1 MVRTRRSM
9 AAADEVVVA
18 VPPPAETKKSRG
30 RPRKSATPAVSTTAS
45 SVPTPAT
52 YTSGSEYATPLT
64 SHGATPTPSVL
75 KENVRSTRSTRS
87 ASKIEVA
94 IPVLKAS
101 HTMPTTLRSSTSA
114 TTSKRKRDVV
124 ADSQED
130 DSDDGHDAK
139 LARILQEEEDAKIA
153 SSSKTPSF
161 RVERLGS
168 TPRGTRSSLRGNVN
182 ASSSKIKKEVIA
194 DSEDDD
200 FDDSPDAILARKLQ
214 AEEYG
219 EEGSEEEATT
229 SNFRA
234 IGLRRSSRG
243 LNSSPLRVSSKAA
256 GKSTAVAKGKQ
267 PVLLQN
273 STRHGAAESSVQ
285 VPRFRIAKDMIADSE
300 EDVGSF
306 GSTSAFE
313 SDENDS
319 DATIPKGRP
328 TAAQKGKGK
337 AAPLPESEDENDSDD
352 SLQPL
357 SRRSRKGRPSAAQK
371 GKEKATAAQK
381 GKGKA
386 KAPPPES
393 EDDFDLA
400 VTGPPESEVEFDLHG
415 PPDESEFEID
425 MSLPDEVDEMSALG
439 MDGYVP
445 IDEDPEFFISTGL
458 ADAND
463 DNEDANMGTHIAEA
477 GEVLARM
484 RDQMNNRRAYRSY
497 RSNRRVK
504 NDRSRLEKQHPELKT
519 MWKDLEN
526 MPVLKAGKAEQ
537 PKSISRQLKP
547 FQLEGLAWMTAM
559 EKTEWKGGL
568 LGDEMGLG
576 KTIQAVSL
584 IMSDYP
590 AKKPSLVLVPP
601 VALMQWMTE
610 IESYTDGTLKTLVV
624 HGTNSKSKNLTVKDI
639 KGYDVIIMSYNSLE
653 SMYRKQEKGFKRKEG
668 LYKEKSVVHQ
678 TEWHRVILDEAHS
691 IKSRTTMTAKA
702 CFALKVTY
710 RWCLS
715 GTPLQ
720 NRIGEFFSL
729 IRFLN
734 IRPFA
739 CYLCRGC
746 PCKTLEWGMDED
758 HRCKHC
764 KHSAMQH
771 VSVFNQELLNP
782 IQKYGNRGEGALA
795 FKKLRLL
802 TDRIMLRRLKK
813 DHTNAMELP
822 VKEINVE
829 RQFFGEVENDFA
841 NSIMTSGQR
850 KFDTYVATGVLLNN
864 YANIFGLIVQMRQV
878 ADHPDL
884 ILKKNGEGGQNVLVC
899 CICDEPAEDA
909 IRSRCKH
916 DFCRVCVKTYV
927 HSATDPNCPSCHIP
941 LSIDLEQPELEQ
953 DEVQVKKS
961 SIINRIKMENW
972 TSSSK
977 IELLVHELHKLRSDN
992 ASHKSIIFSQFTT
1005 MLQLIEWRLRRAGI
1019 TTVMLDGSMTPAQ
1032 RQASINHFMKNVDV
1046 ECFLVSLKA
1055 GGVALNLTE
1064 ASRVFIVDPWW
1075 NPAAEW
1081 QSADRCHRIG
1091 QSRPCM
1097 ITRLCIEDSVE
1108 SRMVLLQEKKTNM
1121 INSTINADDAAMDS
1135 LSPEDL
1141 QFLFRGS

>member
-1 MVRTRRSM
+1 MVRTRRSV

-18 VPPPAETKKSRG
+18 APIAEIKKPRG
-30 RPRKSATPAVSTTAS
+30 RPRKSATPAVSATAS

-64 SHGATPTPSVL
+64 SHSATPTPSLL
-75 KENVRSTRSTRS
+75 KENVRSTRSTQS
-87 ASKIEVA
+87 APKIEVA

-101 HTMPTTLRSSTSA
+101 HTMQTTLRSSTSA
-114 TTSKRKRDVV
+114 TASKRKRNMV

-139 LARILQEEEDAKIA
+139 LARMLQDEEDAKVA

-161 RVERLGS
+161 GVDHLGS
-168 TPRGTRSSLRGNVN
+168 TPRSTRSSHRGNINV
-182 ASSSKIKKEVIA
+182 SSSKTKKEVIA
-194 DSEDDD
+194 DSEDDG
-200 FDDSPDAILARKLQ
+200 FDDSPDATLARKLQ

-219 EEGSEEEATT
+219 EEDSEEEAAT
-229 SNFRA
+229 SNVRA
-234 IGLRRSSRG
+234 LGLRRSSRR
-243 LNSSPLRVSSKAA
+243 LNSSPVRASFKAT

-267 PVLLQN
+267 SAPTRN
-273 STRHGAAESSVQ
+273 STRRGVAQSSTQ
-285 VPRFRIAKDMIADSE
+285 VLGFRTAKDLIADSQ
-300 EDVGSF
+300 DDDDDFDSL
-306 GSTSAFE
+306 SAFE
-313 SDENDS
+313 SDDNDS
-319 DATIPKGRP
+319 DVNAQGGRP
-328 TAAQKGKGK
+328 SAAQKGKGK
-337 AAPLPESEDENDSDD
+337 AIAPPPESEDENYISDNRARF
-352 SLQPL
+352 L
-357 SRRSRKGRPSAAQK
+357 SKLSRKGRPSAAQK
-371 GKEKATAAQK
+371 GK
-381 GKGKA
+381 GKA
-386 KAPPPES
+386 IAPPPES
-393 EDDFDLA
+393 EDENDSDDS
-400 VTGPPESEVEFDLHG
+400 VP
-415 PPDESEFEID
+415 
-425 MSLPDEVDEMSALG
+425 SLPDEADEMSVLG
-439 MDGYVP
+439 TGSYVS
-445 IDEDPEFFISTGL
+445 IDEDPDFLLPPNLQASVHGS
-458 ADAND
+458 D
-463 DNEDANMGTHIAEA
+463 DDEDATLGAHIAEA
-477 GEVLARM
+477 GEGLDRIRA
-484 RDQMNNRRAYRSY
+484 QMSNRRAYRSY

-504 NDRSRLEKQHPELKT
+504 KDRLRLEKQHPELTT

-526 MPVLKAGKAEQ
+526 MPVLKAGRAEQ

-624 HGTNSKSKNLTVKDI
+624 HGTNSKSKNLTVKNI
-639 KGYDVIIMSYNSLE
+639 KSYDVIIMSYNSLE

-746 PCKTLEWGMDED
+746 PCKTLEWGMDD
-758 HRCKHC
+758 DNRCKHC
-764 KHSAMQH
+764 NHSAMQH

-782 IQKYGNRGEGALA
+782 IQKFGNRGEGALA
-795 FKKLRLL
+795 FKKLRIL

-864 YANIFGLIVQMRQV
+864 YANIFGLIMQMRQV

-953 DEVQVKKS
+953 DEAQVKKS

-1032 RQASINHFMKNVDV
+1032 RQASINHFMTNVDV

-1091 QSRPCM
+1091 QSRPCT

-1141 QFLFRGS
+1141 QFLFRGN